1 VTTRRQIVLAIG
13 GVLAAPL
20 MSIAQQKPARI
31 YRIGILDGT
40 ATSSYRMEALL
51 RGLRELGYVSGKNI
65 VIEHRQAEGSY
76 ERLPGLA
83 AELVGLKPDV
93 IVVVSPPAIRVV
105 QKATAAIPLIM
116 TASGDPVGSRFV
128 KSLARPG
135 GNITGLSNQIVD
147 LTIKHLELLQVAVP
161 KLSRVAVLVN
171 PGHPN
176 HPDMLKNVRAAAK
189 TAIVEVMPLQAATTS
204 EIESAF
210 GAMTRERATA
220 LIVLGDPLFFTQA
233 RRIADLAVQ
242 RRLPTMFWTR
252 EMVEAGGLMSYGQD
266 IGEHFHRAATYVD
279 KILRGAKP
287 ADLPVE
293 LATKIELVVNLKT
306 AKAIGLTIPQNL
318 LFRADKVIE

>member
-1 VTTRRQIVLAIG
+1 
-13 GVLAAPL
+13 
-20 MSIAQQKPARI
+20 
-31 YRIGILDGT
+31 
-40 ATSSYRMEALL
+40 
-51 RGLRELGYVSGKNI
+51 
-65 VIEHRQAEGSY
+65 
-76 ERLPGLA
+76 
-83 AELVGLKPDV
+83 VGLKPDV

>member
-1 VTTRRQIVLAIG
+1 LLVAFGAGAI
-13 GVLAAPL
+13 AAPL
-20 MSIAQQKPARI
+20 SAFAQQKPAKV
-31 YRIGILDGT
+31 YRIGVLDGT